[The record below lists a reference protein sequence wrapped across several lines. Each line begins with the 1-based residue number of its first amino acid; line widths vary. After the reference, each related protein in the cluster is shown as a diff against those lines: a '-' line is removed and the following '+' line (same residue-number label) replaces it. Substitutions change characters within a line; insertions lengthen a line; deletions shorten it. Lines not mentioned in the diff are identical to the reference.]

1 MWSKLKEPESSWI
14 CCSPRE
20 LLLFFLSSTASLS
33 GKEAW
38 MPAGARPDPPPPSP
52 LCWISE
58 KIIVIIAS
66 NGSKQLGA
74 CCLQWAIWTESLGS
88 HNFLHHINQHWTH
101 TEGLSSP
108 LKVRQSVS
116 IRGSDALV
124 WMEMMLGRFWA
135 LNWMDFYYIS
145 LNEIEVSVRWRQH
158 CVTGVRPIYTWSRYR
173 HFYIN
178 QLSKSTL
185 KQQFVPLQQKFRL
198 FFFFNSLQNYLI
210 T

>member
-1 MWSKLKEPESSWI
+1 MKQIKRTRIFLNLLNLLQPTWTIIIFFYPPLHHF
-14 CCSPRE
+14 RE
-20 LLLFFLSSTASLS
+20 RKHECLRGLFQT
-33 GKEAW
+33 
-38 MPAGARPDPPPPSP
+38 PPPPFY
-52 LCWISE
+52 WISE
-58 KIIVIIAS
+58 KIILIIAS

-88 HNFLHHINQHWTH
+88 RNFLHRCHYINQHWTH

-108 LKVRQSVS
+108 LKVWQSVS

-158 CVTGVRPIYTWSRYR
+158 WVTGVRPIYMWSRYR

-185 KQQFVPLQQKFRL
+185 KQQFVPLQ
-198 FFFFNSLQNYLI
+198 
-210 T
+210 

>member
-1 MWSKLKEPESSWI
+1 MKQIKITRIFLNFLQPTRI
-14 CCSPRE
+14 III
-20 LLLFFLSSTASLS
+20 FFVLHCITA
-33 GKEAW
+33 KEAW
-38 MPAGARPDPPPPSP
+38 MPAGALPDPPPLPF
-52 LCWISE
+52 CWISE

-88 HNFLHHINQHWTH
+88 RNFLHRCHYINQHWTH
-101 TEGLSSP
+101 TKGLSSP
-108 LKVRQSVS
+108 LEVWQSVS

-135 LNWMDFYYIS
+135 LNWMEIFYYIS

-158 CVTGVRPIYTWSRYR
+158 CVTGVRPIYMWSRYR

-185 KQQFVPLQQKFRL
+185 KQQFLPLQQKFRL
-198 FFFFNSLQNYLI
+198 FFFNSLQNYLI

>member
-1 MWSKLKEPESSWI
+1 MNACGGSS
-14 CCSPRE
+14 R
-20 LLLFFLSSTASLS
+20 
-33 GKEAW
+33 
-38 MPAGARPDPPPPSP
+38 PPPPLP
-52 LCWISE
+52 FCWISE

-88 HNFLHHINQHWTH
+88 RNFLHRCHYINQRWTH
-101 TEGLSSP
+101 TKGLSSP
-108 LKVRQSVS
+108 LEVWQSVS

-135 LNWMDFYYIS
+135 LNWMEIFYYIS

-158 CVTGVRPIYTWSRYR
+158 CVTGVRPIYMWSRYR

-185 KQQFVPLQQKFRL
+185 KQQFLPLQQKFRL
-198 FFFFNSLQNYLI
+198 FFFKFTAKLSDYLKI
-210 T
+210 DLPFIQSSALWCWKLKKISCIIPPWPLTLP